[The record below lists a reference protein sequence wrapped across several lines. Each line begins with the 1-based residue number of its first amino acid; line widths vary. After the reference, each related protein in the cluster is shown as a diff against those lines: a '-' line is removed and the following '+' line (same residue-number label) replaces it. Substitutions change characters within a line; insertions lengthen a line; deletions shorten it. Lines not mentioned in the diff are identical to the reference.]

1 MFVIA
6 VDSQSKKEAL
16 FMVNRS
22 IQKKSFWSN
31 RTCDAFVYRL
41 YSAAAHKCKTL
52 RFGKPRVL
60 TVNQAIAIS
69 QKQSHSQVCDE
80 QLGWDDHKEL
90 F

>member
-6 VDSQSKKEAL
+6 VDSQSKKETL

-22 IQKKSFWSN
+22 IQRKSFWSN

-41 YSAAAHKCKTL
+41 YNAAANKCKL
-52 RFGKPRVL
+52 LKFGNPRVIA
-60 TVNQAIAIS
+60 VSQAVEIS
-69 QKQSHSQVCDE
+69 QKQSQIHDE